1 MGGFQPEFWH
11 WMALGVALA
20 AIETVVPGA
29 FFLWL
34 GIAAIVT
41 GVVKMIFGSA
51 MGWEAQAIVFGVC
64 AVVSTVIW
72 IVWWKRRP
80 IDTDKPELNVR
91 GERMIGRQITL
102 EEPLTNGEGTAKV
115 GDTMWRIRGPDFVRG
130 TRVKVVDVEGTVLI
144 VDKA

>member
-1 MGGFQPEFWH
+1 MFEIEFWH

-20 AIETVVPGA
+20 AVETVVPGA

-41 GVVKMIFGSA
+41 GVVKLIFGG
-51 MGWEAQAIVFGVC
+51 MGWEGQAIVFGVC

-72 IVWWKRRP
+72 IVLWRRRP
-80 IDTDKPELNVR
+80 IDTDRPELNVR
-91 GERMIGRQITL
+91 GERLIGRQITL

-130 TRVKVVDVEGTVLI
+130 TRVKVVDVQGTVLI

>member
-1 MGGFQPEFWH
+1 MFQVEFWH

-20 AIETVVPGA
+20 AVETVLPGA

-41 GVVKMIFGSA
+41 GLVKLIIPG
-51 MGWEAQAIVFGVC
+51 MGIEGQAIVFAVC
-64 AVVSTVIW
+64 AVVSTIIW
-72 IVWWKRRP
+72 LMLWRRRP
-80 IDTDKPELNVR
+80 IDSDKPDLNER
-91 GERMIGRQITL
+91 GERMIGRQLTL
-102 EEPLTNGEGTAKV
+102 EEPMTNGEGTAKV

-130 TRVKVVDVEGTVLI
+130 TRVKVVDVDGTVLI